1 MSVAIDAAARA
12 EVSLP
17 GVIGSR
23 MVVQRSAPI
32 NIWGWAEPGE
42 AIRVEFNGQTVSA
55 KADSQG
61 CWKVVL
67 PAAEAD
73 AKTHRMT
80 ITGKNKIV
88 LDDILIGDVW
98 LGGGQSNMQM
108 PMSETKNKEA
118 IADADRPRIRL
129 LQIPLT
135 KAAKPAQDVRAEWKI
150 CSPESVE
157 TFSAALYHFGRCLNS
172 ELHVPIGLINSS
184 WGGSRIEWWIP
195 AESQKTDDKQA
206 GLMYNAMIAPLQPF
220 ALRGFIW
227 YQGEANVYTNRG
239 MEYAGQMG
247 NLIAAWRDGWGT
259 DKPFYYVQLAPWNYK
274 GYPPGRLPALW
285 KNQVAALEIPGT
297 GMAAT
302 IDLVGPHGLDFGH
315 PLNKH
320 DVGKRL
326 SLLALNKTYGQKGL
340 VCHGPS
346 YKSMEI
352 EGNKI
357 RLNFMHVHGGLKSS
371 DGQPLREFQI
381 AGDDGRFVAAQ
392 AKIDGSTVV
401 VSATNVES
409 PTQVRFAWHKLAT
422 PNLANTAGLPATP
435 FETRNWPNNDS
446 SK

>member
-1 MSVAIDAAARA
+1 M
-12 EVSLP
+12 
-17 GVIGSR
+17 
-23 MVVQRSAPI
+23 
-32 NIWGWAEPGE
+32 
-42 AIRVEFNGQTVSA
+42 
-55 KADSQG
+55 
-61 CWKVVL
+61 
-67 PAAEAD
+67 
-73 AKTHRMT
+73 
-80 ITGKNKIV
+80 
-88 LDDILIGDVW
+88 
-98 LGGGQSNMQM
+98 
-108 PMSETKNKEA
+108 
-118 IADADRPRIRL
+118 
-129 LQIPLT
+129 
-135 KAAKPAQDVRAEWKI
+135 
-150 CSPESVE
+150 
-157 TFSAALYHFGRCLNS
+157 NS
-172 ELHVPIGLINSS
+172 KLHVPIGLINSS
-184 WGGSRIEWWIP
+184 WGGSRIEWWKP

-239 MEYAGQMG
+239 MEYAEQMS

-346 YKSMEI
+346 YKSMKI
-352 EGNKI
+352 EDNKI
-357 RLNFMHVHGGLKSS
+357 RLNLTYAHGGLKSS

-401 VSATNVES
+401 VFGRKRRS
-409 PTQVRFAWHKLAT
+409 PHPSPFCLAQAGHPQSSEHGRFARYGRLKPEIGQTTIAASSLLKMVLVQ
-422 PNLANTAGLPATP
+422 PNCREYDDNASNSAQPQPVRA
-435 FETRNWPNNDS
+435 FRQE
-446 SK
+446 